1 MRVASVTATRTE
13 RSADDVPARVNTFDA
28 EDMEGGFLQNT
39 CAGRPLASTVP
50 TRLGGVVRTGIGPNI
65 TAPQDPLAAS
75 IDRYTSPGRN
85 VALSMNS
92 SSSKEQ
98 P

>member
-1 MRVASVTATRTE
+1 MREASVTAARTE
-13 RSADDVPARVNTFDA
+13 RCADDVPARVNTFDA
-28 EDMEGGFLQNT
+28 EDMEGGFLRDILRGPSSSLYGSD
-39 CAGRPLASTVP
+39 A
-50 TRLGGVVRTGIGPNI
+50 LGGVVRTGIGPNI